1 MKKIFILLTLS
12 LVLVSGA
19 FASDNLLYSYDYNR
33 YYTEKTDVLIAA
45 GYQYKVSDYAF
56 RNLNTFN
63 VNEKK
68 LKSSGFT
75 MEVTERRNK
84 FSFYENADF
93 VQREITMNNVIYKVN
108 STSVRFGAVK
118 DFFIENKFVP
128 LTASVGGGIV
138 GKINWF
144 SQNQN
149 IYNNFSV
156 YLGLSLKAQAN
167 IHLSSLE
174 GRYNI
179 FLSYQPDIYLINNI
193 ETGKLA
199 FVDKFMMDQS
209 LSCGVQIKIL

>member
-1 MKKIFILLTLS
+1 MKKTLIIFSLTL
-12 LVLVSGA
+12 VMISGV
-19 FASDNLLYSYDYNR
+19 FASSNLLYSYDYNR
-33 YYTEKTDVLIAA
+33 YYTDKNDVLLSA

-63 VNEKK
+63 INEKK

-75 MEVTERRNK
+75 MEATERKNK
-84 FSFYENADF
+84 FSFYESADF
-93 VQREITMNNVIYKVN
+93 VQRELTMNEITYKVN

-118 DFFIENKFVP
+118 DFYIENKFVP
-128 LTASVGGGIV
+128 FTASVGGGVV

-167 IHLSSLE
+167 IHVSSLE

-179 FLSYQPDIYLINNI
+179 FLSYQPDIYLINNVKM
-193 ETGKLA
+193 GKFA
-199 FVDKFMMDQS
+199 ITDKFMMDQS
-209 LSCGVQIKIL
+209 ISCGVQIKLL